1 MFSIP
6 VDVKTLAILL
16 HFPSLLRVLTL
27 ESSKGSLASARS
39 PRVGVFVFVSFFVL
53 NQNCVWF
60 LLTLLIVLIT
70 EMNTFLPYME
80 SEHPL
85 WWNLSF
91 LVKTE
96 ATENKETARSTGESQ
111 TEVSLES
118 LGKWSLGSGVFSR
131 GYAILFKLVVPLCI
145 STIQTKWQPVHKGL
159 AYKVDYLVLIF
170 NFFSYYICL
179 QADTDSCMEMCL
191 PVIFAFINVLP
202 MDHLGLYTYQLAW
215 PLPS

>member
-1 MFSIP
+1 MYLPGLPVHTNTEVLRGLFSIP

-39 PRVGVFVFVSFFVL
+39 PRVGVFVSFFVL

-60 LLTLLIVLIT
+60 LVTLLIVLIT
-70 EMNTFLPYME
+70 EMNTFLPCME

-118 LGKWSLGSGVFSR
+118 LRKWSLRSGAFSR
-131 GYAILFKLVVPLCI
+131 GYAILFQFVVPLCI

-159 AYKVDYLVLIF
+159 AWQ
-170 NFFSYYICL
+170 SR
-179 QADTDSCMEMCL
+179 L
-191 PVIFAFINVLP
+191 PCVHF
-202 MDHLGLYTYQLAW
+202 
-215 PLPS
+215 